1 MIFTTIKIII
11 LYLLSIAL
19 WGVENFHSILFDYGW
34 WKPVALFYGATL
46 AMTLA
51 LKNDNKVLQICI
63 AFLGCVLWLACI
75 GLIIV
80 YFMGYVDTFLG
91 ATPLER
97 LSHDDK
103 FNIGAVIGVSIFFN
117 IVKMLFN
124 SDKNNQ

>member
-34 WKPVALFYGATL
+34 WKPVALFYGAIL

>member
-80 YFMGYVDTFLG
+80 YFMGYVDTFSG

>member
-1 MIFTTIKIII
+1 
-11 LYLLSIAL
+11 
-19 WGVENFHSILFDYGW
+19 
-34 WKPVALFYGATL
+34 
-46 AMTLA
+46 
-51 LKNDNKVLQICI
+51 
-63 AFLGCVLWLACI
+63 
-75 GLIIV
+75 
-80 YFMGYVDTFLG
+80 MGYVDTFLG